1 MIGVG
6 AASDLGLGIGDTLTV
21 DDRPF
26 SIVGIY
32 RRTIVWLDR
41 GRSFHWR
48 HCRRSAGEPAWSASC
63 SCTSIGSTGGASG
76 SQHRTE
82 PAGAVTVQSEAEFGE
97 LDQGLEM
104 MDAANA
110 AISFLAVGIGAI
122 GVMNTMGMAVFERT
136 REIGILRAVGWSGAR
151 ILRMILTEFL
161 VLCGWRWLSGRPS
174 VWRSEGAV
182 RLTSVGV
189 CSSRCTTP

>member
-1 MIGVG
+1 V
-6 AASDLGLGIGDTLTV
+6 AANIE
-21 DDRPF
+21 RNQ
-26 SIVGIY
+26 
-32 RRTIVWLDR
+32 
-41 GRSFHWR
+41 
-48 HCRRSAGEPAWSASC
+48 PA
-63 SCTSIGSTGGASG
+63 
-76 SQHRTE
+76 Q
-82 PAGAVTVQSEAEFGE
+82 VTVQSEAEFGE

-174 VWRSEGAV
+174 VWRRARAPCGDLRRSLLEPMYDPV
-182 RLTSVGV
+182 TFMRRPSWPWRWR
-189 CSSRCTTP
+189 SSARPTPRTGPCG